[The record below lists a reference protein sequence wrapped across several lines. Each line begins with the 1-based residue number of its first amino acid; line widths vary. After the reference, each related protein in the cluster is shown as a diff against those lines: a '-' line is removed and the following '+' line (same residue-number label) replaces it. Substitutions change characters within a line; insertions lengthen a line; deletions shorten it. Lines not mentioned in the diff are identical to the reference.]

1 MSDFLKNYDAI
12 TDTQLR
18 TCVKLLG
25 KLLGNAI
32 KSHAG
37 KEVYTVV
44 EKLRKGF
51 INLQENNDQKQ
62 HDQLINYI
70 DKLDPEVLKNVVRS
84 FSKYFSLVNVAE
96 EAYQHIHRESILGS
110 GKAGS
115 SLWEG
120 SLIICLKTVR
130 QMVLQLV
137 VYRNFTI
144 AFNLYQYLQLILQRQ

>member
-96 EAYQHIHRESILGS
+96 
-110 GKAGS
+110 
-115 SLWEG
+115 
-120 SLIICLKTVR
+120 
-130 QMVLQLV
+130 
-137 VYRNFTI
+137 
-144 AFNLYQYLQLILQRQ
+144 

>member
-1 MSDFLKNYDAI
+1 MSDFLKNYDEI

-84 FSKYFSLVNVAE
+84 FSKYFSLVNVA
-96 EAYQHIHRESILGS
+96 
-110 GKAGS
+110 
-115 SLWEG
+115 
-120 SLIICLKTVR
+120 
-130 QMVLQLV
+130 
-137 VYRNFTI
+137 
-144 AFNLYQYLQLILQRQ
+144 